1 MKILLKAALRAR
13 SQFFLFIMTFVT
25 LIMFT
30 FANQIE
36 MISLGVISNSGAD
49 FFSLFGSKK
58 VKKQPLETQT
68 ITFNE
73 VEHKWIEITGD
84 LSKPMT
90 KQEANAY
97 LAKKDKN
104 LLNRIFSKFRT
115 YLHLEGSKLEAI
127 IIMLL
132 CVAIFKA
139 FCLFISRYSTQLFS
153 IRVSRDLR
161 EQYFEHIQTLPM
173 SFYHK
178 YNIGSLSSRVAG
190 DANQIATSINSC
202 ITNYLHTP
210 FTIVTTLGVCF
221 YVSWKLSLV
230 IFIGLPSI
238 VLPVM
243 LITKKVRR
251 ITKQFLKNQEHFTSV
266 IIDFLAGIQTVK
278 IFSMEKFS
286 LKKYKEKNDEMAFLQ
301 SKTAKYDLLVR
312 PILHT
317 ITTFCLAFVVIS
329 GLYFFHMSISELIVF
344 VGFLHMFYEPV
355 KKFADENTNIQKGV
369 VAAERLYEVMNIKPP
384 EEDLSVVKPIVEF
397 NDSISFENVWFKY
410 EERWVLKDV
419 SFSIKKGET
428 VAIVGSTGSGKSTI
442 LQLFPRLYEVQKGVI
457 RIDGKPIEKYTQ
469 QSVRDL
475 ISYVSQKPFLFFDT
489 VISNIA
495 YGKNIPRAELI
506 QAAKKA
512 HAHDFI
518 MELPQQ
524 YDTHLEEMGKNL
536 SGGQQQ
542 RLSIAR
548 ALAKKAPILIL
559 DEATSSLDAVSESKI
574 KTAIKELHG
583 EITQII
589 VAHRL
594 TTIEHADKIIYI
606 QDGEKIAEG
615 TKDELLN
622 TCPPFKVMWDLH
634 YKRDKKEQR
643 ELKIGN

>member
-1 MKILLKAALRAR
+1 
-13 SQFFLFIMTFVT
+13 
-25 LIMFT
+25 
-30 FANQIE
+30 
-36 MISLGVISNSGAD
+36 
-49 FFSLFGSKK
+49 
-58 VKKQPLETQT
+58 
-68 ITFNE
+68 
-73 VEHKWIEITGD
+73 
-84 LSKPMT
+84 
-90 KQEANAY
+90 
-97 LAKKDKN
+97 
-104 LLNRIFSKFRT
+104 
-115 YLHLEGSKLEAI
+115 
-127 IIMLL
+127 
-132 CVAIFKA
+132 
-139 FCLFISRYSTQLFS
+139 
-153 IRVSRDLR
+153 
-161 EQYFEHIQTLPM
+161 
-173 SFYHK
+173 
-178 YNIGSLSSRVAG
+178 
-190 DANQIATSINSC
+190 
-202 ITNYLHTP
+202 
-210 FTIVTTLGVCF
+210 
-221 YVSWKLSLV
+221 
-230 IFIGLPSI
+230 
-238 VLPVM
+238 
-243 LITKKVRR
+243 
-251 ITKQFLKNQEHFTSV
+251 
-266 IIDFLAGIQTVK
+266 
-278 IFSMEKFS
+278 MEKFS